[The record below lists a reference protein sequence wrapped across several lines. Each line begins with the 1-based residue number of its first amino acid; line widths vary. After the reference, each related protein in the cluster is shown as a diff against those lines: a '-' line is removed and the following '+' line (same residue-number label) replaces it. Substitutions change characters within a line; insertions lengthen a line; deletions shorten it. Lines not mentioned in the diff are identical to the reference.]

1 MNASLTTILF
11 ALMVFQLKHFIAD
24 FVVQTEYQWRNKGT
38 YGHPG
43 GFVHAGIHAAGSVLA
58 VLVLGVSAG
67 GLALVL
73 AADFVIHYHLDWCKE
88 RFNRQRNLSHTD
100 ALYWV
105 SFGVDQFL
113 HQMTY
118 LAILWLLVR

>member
-1 MNASLTTILF
+1 MNTSLDTILF
-11 ALMVFQLKHFIAD
+11 TLIIFQLKHLFAD

-43 GFVHAGIHAAGSVLA
+43 GFVHAGIHAAGSVVA
-58 VLVLGVSAG
+58 VLPLGVSAVAIG
-67 GLALVL
+67 LVL
-73 AADFVIHYHLDWCKE
+73 IADFVVHYHLDWCKE
-88 RFNRQRNLSHTD
+88 RFNRQRNLTHTD
-100 ALYWV
+100 ALYWF

-118 LAILWLLVR
+118 LAIVWMLVG

>member
-1 MNASLTTILF
+1 MNSGLNTILI
-11 ALMVFQLKHFIAD
+11 ALTIFQLKHFIAD

-43 GFVHAGIHAAGSVLA
+43 GLVHAGIHAVGSFLAALALGAWAGA
-58 VLVLGVSAG
+58 
-67 GLALVL
+67 LALVMI
-73 AADFVIHYHLDWCKE
+73 ADFTIHYHLDWCKE
-88 RFNRQRNLSHTD
+88 RFNRRHELSHAD
-100 ALYWV
+100 ALYWF

-118 LAILWLLVR
+118 LAIIWMIVR

>member
-1 MNASLTTILF
+1 MNTDLDTIIFTLII
-11 ALMVFQLKHFIAD
+11 FQLKHLIAD

-58 VLVLGVSAG
+58 VFVLGASAGALGLVLI
-67 GLALVL
+67 
-73 AADFVIHYHLDWCKE
+73 ADFVIHYHLDWCKE
-88 RFNRQRNLSHTD
+88 RFNRRRNLTHTD

-113 HQMTY
+113 HQLTY
-118 LAILWLLVR
+118 LAIVWMLAR

>member
-1 MNASLTTILF
+1 MLIALTLF
-11 ALMVFQLKHFIAD
+11 QVKHFVAD

-43 GFVHAGIHAAGSVLA
+43 GFVHAGIHAAGSLLA
-58 VLVLGVSAG
+58 VWALGAPLGALILVVI
-67 GLALVL
+67 
-73 AADFVIHYHLDWCKE
+73 ADFTIHYHLDWCKE
-88 RFNRQRNLSHTD
+88 RFNRQFKLSHVD

-105 SFGVDQFL
+105 SFGADQLL

-118 LAILWLLVR
+118 LAFIWMIVR